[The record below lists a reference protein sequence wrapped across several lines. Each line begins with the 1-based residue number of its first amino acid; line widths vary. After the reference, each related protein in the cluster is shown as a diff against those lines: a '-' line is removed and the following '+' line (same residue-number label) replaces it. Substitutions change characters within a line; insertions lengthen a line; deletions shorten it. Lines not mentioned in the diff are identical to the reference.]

1 MDRRAWLAAG
11 FSFLQPGLG
20 HLYLR
25 AYRRAVTWFLVW
37 AAVTAALVDLP
48 TPEPTLSGLVAAAT
62 QLFAALGGLDLIPS
76 LVISAVT
83 AFAMVDAFRLA
94 EARMRTDDDTPR
106 CPSCG
111 KELDGDLDFC
121 PWCTADLS
129 GE

>member
-37 AAVTAALVDLP
+37 AAVVATLVDIP
-48 TPEPTLSGLVAAAT
+48 APDPTLSGVLAAAT
-62 QLFAALGGLDLIPS
+62 GLFAALGGLALLPS
-76 LVISAVT
+76 LVVSAVT

-94 EARMRTDDDTPR
+94 DSRVPDDDTPR
-106 CPSCG
+106 CPACG
-111 KELDGDLDFC
+111 RERDTDLDFC

-129 GE
+129 DQ

>member
-62 QLFAALGGLDLIPS
+62 QLFAALGGW
-76 LVISAVT
+76 T
-83 AFAMVDAFRLA
+83 
-94 EARMRTDDDTPR
+94 
-106 CPSCG
+106 
-111 KELDGDLDFC
+111 
-121 PWCTADLS
+121 
-129 GE
+129 